1 MDYFGI
7 DPANFAAPE
16 TLEGGGGHKHGHR
29 AKHHRAEPL
38 SFNAS
43 IMKLW
48 RHHHAGASM
57 GAKAMSAINGIVTDV
72 GKQIASVAAEAAAKS
87 KHMTI
92 SERDI
97 KLATHTV
104 LGAGFRHGGLGGG
117 EIVAEAAVVAEPAV
131 EALAGGKKG
140 SPKKHRKSPK
150 HKSPARSGAPAH
162 FSVSRAERLIR
173 MEAKGDQRVSRMACM
188 ALAHVLEEMTT
199 KLLSGAHAHMHA
211 EKRKRLSTA
220 DLRHAAEHDA
230 SLHILRAVHF
240 ASGGSVHSHESLRD
254 MEEMHE
260 RKAKRSRK

>member
-7 DPANFAAPE
+7 DPANLEAPE

-43 IMKLW
+43 IMKMW

-72 GKQIASVAAEAAAKS
+72 GKQVAMVAAEAAAKS
-87 KHMTI
+87 KHLTI

-97 KLATHTV
+97 HLATHTV
-104 LGAGFRHGGLGGG
+104 LGAGFRHGVLSGG
-117 EIVAEAAVVAEPAV
+117 EDVAAPAEV
-131 EALAGGKKG
+131 LEAGGKKR

-150 HKSPARSGAPAH
+150 AKSPARSASGAPAF

-173 MEAKGDQRVSRMACM
+173 MEAKGDQRVSRMACI
-188 ALAHVLEEMTT
+188 ALAHVLEQLAM
-199 KLLSGAHAHMHA
+199 KMLHGAHAQMHE
-211 EKRKRLSTA
+211 EKRKRLSTSH
-220 DLRHAAEHDA
+220 LRHAAEHDS
-230 SLHILRAVHF
+230 SLHFLRAAHF
-240 ASGGSVHSHESLRD
+240 AEGGSVRGAESLED
-254 MEEMHE
+254 MEELQ
-260 RKAKRSRK
+260 RPKAKRSRK

>member
-7 DPANFAAPE
+7 DPANFESPE

-43 IMKLW
+43 IMKMW

-57 GAKAMSAINGIVTDV
+57 GAKAMSALNGIVTDV
-72 GKQIASVAAEAAAKS
+72 GKQVASVAAEAAAKA

-97 KLATHTV
+97 TMGYKAVTGSQSMLA
-104 LGAGFRHGGLGGG
+104 GG
-117 EIVAEAAVVAEPAV
+117 EELAGGEVLAEAAAAAAAAPV
-131 EALAGGKKG
+131 EALAGG
-140 SPKKHRKSPK
+140 KKHRKSPK
-150 HKSPARSGAPAH
+150 HKSPARARSAGGPSH

-173 MEAKGDQRVSRMACM
+173 MEAKGDQRVSRKASIQ
-188 ALAHVLEEMTT
+188 LAYYLQGMVGF
-199 KLLSGAHAHMHA
+199 LLQEAHAHMHA
-211 EKRKRLSTA
+211 EKRKRLTTS
-220 DLRHAAEHDA
+220 DLRHAAEHDHK
-230 SLHILRAVHF
+230 LHFMRGVHF

-254 MEEMHE
+254 MAEMHKKRA
-260 RKAKRSRK
+260 RK

>member
-7 DPANFAAPE
+7 DPANFESPE

-43 IMKLW
+43 IMKVW

-57 GAKAMSAINGIVTDV
+57 GAKAMSALNGIVTDV
-72 GKQIASVAAEAAAKS
+72 GKQIASIAAEAAAKA

-97 KLATHTV
+97 ALGKRAV
-104 LGAGFRHGGLGGG
+104 LCGALGSGSLGGG
-117 EIVAEAAVVAEPAV
+117 EVVVVAAEAVAPV
-131 EALAGGKKG
+131 ESLAGGKKG

-150 HKSPARSGAPAH
+150 HKSPARSAEAPAH

-188 ALAHVLEEMTT
+188 ALAHVLEQIAT
-199 KLLSGAHAHMHA
+199 KFLSGGYSHMHA
-211 EKRKRLSTA
+211 EKRKRLSTS
-220 DLRHAAEHDA
+220 DLRHAAEND
-230 SLHILRAVHF
+230 SCLHFMRSAHF

-254 MEEMHE
+254 MAEMH
-260 RKAKRSRK
+260 RKRARK